1 MPMTDTK
8 SLEQIGMVATL
19 LWQAMP
25 HSIRPVSDSANLV
38 LTFNTPDKRIF
49 LRLASERDRR
59 LEQVEAEL
67 DFLRYLHEGGVS
79 VSLPVRSVNG
89 RTVEPIQIENQL
101 LLACAFHE
109 AEGEQFIFG
118 DDDDAN
124 EREFRLRGQTLG
136 RIHALSRDYMAPE
149 GKRRFQWSED
159 DLLCNTERYLPRSES
174 IVWTEYDQLMSWL
187 RYLPKS
193 SASFGLIHGDF
204 GPTNYRRQDGQL
216 TVFDFDDSC
225 YHWFAYDIAV
235 TIYPHGWRKEVKAL
249 ADSLLAGYSEQMN
262 GALPDREDLR
272 GFCRLRQLYMFLSYA
287 KRWGFTNLSDQQQRW
302 FAQKRENIA
311 RGYNLPV

>member
-1 MPMTDTK
+1 MPMTDTDR
-8 SLEQIGMVATL
+8 LEQIGMVAAR
-19 LWQAMP
+19 LWQATP
-25 HSIRPVSDSANLV
+25 HSIRHVSDSANLV

-49 LRLASERDRR
+49 LRLTSARKRR

-67 DFLRYLHEGGVS
+67 DFLSYLHKGGVS
-79 VSLPVRSVNG
+79 VSLPVHSVNG
-89 RTVEPIQIENQL
+89 RTVESIRIENEL
-101 LLACAFHE
+101 LLACAFRE

-118 DDDDAN
+118 DDDAN
-124 EREFRLRGQTLG
+124 EKEFRLRGQTLG
-136 RIHALSRDYMAPE
+136 RIHALSRDYIAPE
-149 GKRRFQWSED
+149 GKRRFQWNED

-187 RYLPKS
+187 RYFPKS
-193 SASFGLIHGDF
+193 NASFGLIHGDF

-235 TIYPHGWRKEVKAL
+235 TIYPHGWRREVKAL
-249 ADSLLAGYSEQMN
+249 ADSLLAGYSEYTN
-262 GALPDREDLR
+262 GALPNREDLT

-287 KRWGFTNLSDQQQRW
+287 KRWGFTNLSDQQQHW